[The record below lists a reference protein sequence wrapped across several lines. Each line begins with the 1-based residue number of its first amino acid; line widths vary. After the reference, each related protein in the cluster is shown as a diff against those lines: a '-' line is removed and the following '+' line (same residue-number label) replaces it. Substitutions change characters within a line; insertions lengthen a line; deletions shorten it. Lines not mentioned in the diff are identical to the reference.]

1 MRIHVGIVV
10 VVLLGLLLGGVFF
23 LFLALVVELVHFV
36 LLNDVRLQFPHL
48 LTVQFKTHFLCCC
61 D

>member
-48 LTVQFKTHFLCCC
+48 LTV
-61 D
+61 